1 MNYKGVSGILLLII
15 QAMNLLVIEDEQKTA
30 NTLKKGLE
38 ESGYNVDVAYDGA
51 AGLSLSQ
58 KNSYQLIISDIIMP
72 KMNGVALCQQI
83 RNERP
88 GIPILFLSALD
99 TKDDVV
105 NGLNSGA
112 DDYLTKP
119 FDFRELLA
127 RIKIL
132 TRRADT
138 SLAYALTLNFADVQM
153 NLKDRTVIR
162 SGKTIELTTKEFKL
176 LEYFIRRPNTVVS
189 RADLSRDIWNIDF
202 NTGTNMVEV
211 YINYLRNKIDKPFSK
226 KLIHNIH
233 GIGYILKES

>member
-1 MNYKGVSGILLLII
+1 
-15 QAMNLLVIEDEQKTA
+15 MNLLVIEDEQKTA

-51 AGLSLSQ
+51 SGLTLTQ
-58 KNSYQLIISDIIMP
+58 KNNYQLIISDIIMP
-72 KMNGVALCQQI
+72 KLNGIALCQQI
-83 RNERP
+83 RHDKP
-88 GIPILFLSALD
+88 GIPILFLTALD
-99 TKDDVV
+99 AKEDVV

-127 RIKIL
+127 RVKVL

-138 SLAYALTLNFADVQM
+138 SFSYALTLNFADVQM
-153 NLKDRTVIR
+153 NLKDRTVTR
-162 SGKTIELTTKEFKL
+162 GGLPVELTTKEFKL
-176 LEYFIRRPNTVVS
+176 LEYFIRRPNTVIS
-189 RADLSRDIWNIDF
+189 RQELSRDIWNIDF

-211 YINYLRNKIDKPFSK
+211 YINYLRNKIDKPFGK

>member
-1 MNYKGVSGILLLII
+1 
-15 QAMNLLVIEDEQKTA
+15 MNLLVIEDEQKTA
-30 NTLKKGLE
+30 DTLKKGLE
-38 ESGYNVDVAYDGA
+38 ESGYAVDVAYDGA
-51 AGLSLSQ
+51 EGLSLTQ
-58 KNSYQLIISDIIMP
+58 KNNYHLVISDIIMP
-72 KMNGVALCQQI
+72 KMSGVALCERI
-83 RNERP
+83 RVDKP
-88 GIPILFLSALD
+88 GLPILFLTALD

-127 RIKIL
+127 RIKVL
-132 TRRADT
+132 TRRADN
-138 SLAYALTLNFADVQM
+138 SINYALTLTFADVQM
-153 NLKDRTVIR
+153 NLKDRTVTR
-162 SGKTIELTTKEFKL
+162 GGLPVELTTKEFKL

-189 RADLSRDIWNIDF
+189 RNDLSRDIWNIDF

-211 YINYLRNKIDKPFSK
+211 YINYLRNKIDKPFGK

>member
-1 MNYKGVSGILLLII
+1 
-15 QAMNLLVIEDEQKTA
+15 MNLLVIEDEHKTA

-38 ESGYNVDVAYDGA
+38 ESGYNVDVAYDGVS
-51 AGLSLSQ
+51 GLMLTQ
-58 KNSYQLIISDIIMP
+58 KNNYQLIISDIIMP
-72 KMNGVALCQQI
+72 RLNGIALTQQI
-83 RNERP
+83 RDNKP
-88 GIPILFLSALD
+88 GTPILLLSALD

-132 TRRADT
+132 TRRADNT
-138 SLAYALTLNFADVQM
+138 IAYALTLNFADVQI
-153 NLKDRTVIR
+153 NLKDRTVTRAGIPV
-162 SGKTIELTTKEFKL
+162 ELTTKEFKL
-176 LEYFIRRPNTVVS
+176 LEYFIRRPNTVIS
-189 RADLSRDIWNIDF
+189 RAELSRDIWNIDF

-211 YINYLRNKIDKPFSK
+211 YINYLRNKIDKPFGK

-233 GIGYILKES
+233 GIGYILKEN

>member
-1 MNYKGVSGILLLII
+1 
-15 QAMNLLVIEDEQKTA
+15 MNLLVIEDEQKTA

-38 ESGYNVDVAYDGA
+38 ESGYHVDVAYDGIS
-51 AGLSLSQ
+51 GLSLTQ

-72 KMNGVALCQQI
+72 KLNGITLCQQI
-83 RNERP
+83 RTDKP
-88 GIPILFLSALD
+88 GIPILLLTALD

-105 NGLNSGA
+105 HGLNSGA

-138 SLAYALTLNFADVQM
+138 SLAYALTLSFADVQI
-153 NLKDRTVIR
+153 NLKDRTVTR
-162 SGKTIELTTKEFKL
+162 SGIPIELTTKEFKL
-176 LEYFIRRPNTVVS
+176 LEYFIRRPNAVVS
-189 RADLSRDIWNIDF
+189 RGELSRDIWNIDF

-211 YINYLRNKIDKPFSK
+211 YINYLRNKIDKPFGK

-233 GIGYILKES
+233 GIGYILKEN

>member
-1 MNYKGVSGILLLII
+1 M
-15 QAMNLLVIEDEQKTA
+15 LVIEDEQKTA

-51 AGLSLSQ
+51 SGLTLTQ
-58 KNSYQLIISDIIMP
+58 KNNYQLIISDIIMP
-72 KMNGVALCQQI
+72 KLNGIALCQQI
-83 RNERP
+83 RHDKP
-88 GIPILFLSALD
+88 GIPILFLTALD
-99 TKDDVV
+99 AKEDVV

-127 RIKIL
+127 RVKVL

-138 SLAYALTLNFADVQM
+138 SFSYALTLNFADVQM
-153 NLKDRTVIR
+153 NLKDRTVTR
-162 SGKTIELTTKEFKL
+162 GGLPVELTTKEFKL
-176 LEYFIRRPNTVVS
+176 LEYFIRRPNTVIS
-189 RADLSRDIWNIDF
+189 RQELSRDIWNIDF

-211 YINYLRNKIDKPFSK
+211 YINYLRNKIDKPFGK

>member
-1 MNYKGVSGILLLII
+1 
-15 QAMNLLVIEDEQKTA
+15 MNLLVIEDEQKTA

-51 AGLSLSQ
+51 SGLSLTK
-58 KNSYQLIISDIIMP
+58 KNNYQLIISDIIMP
-72 KMNGVALCQQI
+72 KLNGIALCKQI
-83 RNERP
+83 REDKP
-88 GIPILFLSALD
+88 GIPILLLTALD
-99 TKDDVV
+99 AKEDVV

-127 RIKIL
+127 RIKVL

-138 SLAYALTLNFADVQM
+138 SIAFALTLNFADVQM
-153 NLKDRTVIR
+153 NLKDRTVTR
-162 SGKTIELTTKEFKL
+162 SGIPVELTTKEFKL
-176 LEYFIRRPNTVVS
+176 LEYFIRRPNTVIS
-189 RADLSRDIWNIDF
+189 RGELSRDIWNIDF

-211 YINYLRNKIDKPFSK
+211 YINYLRNKIDKPFGK

>member
-1 MNYKGVSGILLLII
+1 
-15 QAMNLLVIEDEQKTA
+15 MNLLVIEDEQKTA

-51 AGLSLSQ
+51 SGLILTQ
-58 KNSYQLIISDIIMP
+58 KNNYQLIISDIIMP
-72 KMNGVALCQQI
+72 RLNGIALCQQI
-83 RNERP
+83 REKKP
-88 GIPILFLSALD
+88 GTPILLLSALD

-138 SLAYALTLNFADVQM
+138 SIAYALTLSFADVQM
-153 NLKDRTVIR
+153 NLKDRTVTR
-162 SGKTIELTTKEFKL
+162 GGVAVELTTKEFKL
-176 LEYFIRRPNTVVS
+176 LEYFIRRPNTVIS
-189 RADLSRDIWNIDF
+189 RSELSRDIWNIDF

-211 YINYLRNKIDKPFSK
+211 YINYLRSKIDKPFGK

>member
-1 MNYKGVSGILLLII
+1 
-15 QAMNLLVIEDEQKTA
+15 MNLLVIEDEQKTA

-58 KNSYQLIISDIIMP
+58 KNNYQLIISDIIMP
-72 KMNGVALCQQI
+72 KMSGVSLCQHI
-83 RNERP
+83 RSYKP
-88 GIPILFLSALD
+88 GIPILLLSALD
-99 TKDDVV
+99 TKDDVI

-138 SLAYALTLNFADVQM
+138 AFAYGLTLNFADVQM

-162 SGKTIELTTKEFKL
+162 AGKPVELTTKEFKL

-189 RADLSRDIWNIDF
+189 RSELSRDIWNIDF

-211 YINYLRNKIDKPFSK
+211 YINYLRNKIDKPFGK